1 MFSFRPGNILLIFTI
16 FIQLST
22 YNAFAEYK
30 ATYKH
35 FTVDDGLPATDV
47 FHVFQDSKGFIWFAT
62 SHGVSRFDGY
72 NFKTF
77 DLTSGLVDNVV
88 FEIFEDYKGR
98 IWFVSYSGKLCYFEN
113 DEIHEFPY
121 NNKISQ
127 VFPKSTG
134 PAKNSFWVDSL
145 DNIYLGLKKY
155 GIITISP
162 EGIFRKIENANHA
175 KVQIIKVNATNYL
188 FATSLLNDNRRIVS
202 ISEKNSYKVFDFEA
216 LGYVDT
222 FPIQYFAKQ
231 SPNDKS
237 LFISLEHIIV
247 NLKGDSVVQLKDFNS
262 SIIWTGFD
270 NEGNL
275 WISFFNGGIR
285 MFPKGNLDSVSDVFL
300 LENTQI
306 TSMFNDEEGAFW
318 FSTLD
323 NGVFY
328 FPNILMRVYDKSTG
342 LEGNSVSD
350 VFANDS
356 LVYVGFNKGFIDIIY
371 NNRISKHSLDYS
383 DKNKGFIRDVYGDLN
398 TGKVWISALTSLG
411 YFIGQNYYRYM
422 NYTQVNSPQ
431 RMIASKGGGYWV
443 GTAYGIYKVKNDEV
457 VYNSRTDNF
466 RAMISSLAEDNNGT
480 LWFSTVN
487 GLWKY
492 SNKII
497 QYVGQENKLLS
508 KQCGDMFFNRT
519 DSSLWLGTNGAGVVI
534 YHPGRRTVSQLTT
547 DDGLVSNSI
556 QDFFEYNSSVW
567 VGTQKGISVIALKN
581 GKIKDVQNI
590 TTFDGLP
597 TNEINSIFI
606 KDSTLYVGTGNGL
619 VITNL
624 KNCDPN
630 TYSPNIVLNGI
641 NVDGKDFKADSE
653 KVNIEY
659 ASNLITVS
667 YSGLAYK
674 NMGKLLYRYR
684 LLGLDTNW
692 VYTFN
697 TSCSFSQLN
706 TGSYLFEIQAQ
717 NSSNVWSPSRQL
729 VTIIV
734 APPYWQKWWFI
745 LIVASALA
753 SILYGVYMLRMRE
766 VNKRNELINNINLY
780 KQQSLRQQMNPHFI
794 FNTLNSIQYY
804 ILERDTISSHKYLTK
819 FAKLMRLTLD
829 NSQSPTIPLRDEI
842 EALRLYLD
850 LEALRL
856 EGKFTYSIDIDE
868 DESILDIKVPTLL
881 IQPFVENAIWHGI
894 MLKPDK
900 CGTVKISLADKD
912 SYVECLIRDDGV
924 GREEAKRVRESNTG
938 MHKSRGF
945 QITQQR
951 IDLLSSM
958 YKERFNIKIVD
969 LYDKKGSSEGTLV
982 SITIPKSL
990 T

>member
-1 MFSFRPGNILLIFTI
+1 
-16 FIQLST
+16 
-22 YNAFAEYK
+22 
-30 ATYKH
+30 
-35 FTVDDGLPATDV
+35 
-47 FHVFQDSKGFIWFAT
+47 
-62 SHGVSRFDGY
+62 
-72 NFKTF
+72 
-77 DLTSGLVDNVV
+77 
-88 FEIFEDYKGR
+88 
-98 IWFVSYSGKLCYFEN
+98 SGKLCYFEN

-121 NNKISQ
+121 NDKISQ
-127 VFPKSTG
+127 VFPKSIG
-134 PAKNSFWVDSL
+134 PAKKSFWVDSL
-145 DNIYLGLKKY
+145 DNVYLGLKNF

-162 EGIFRKIENANHA
+162 EGICRNIENADHA
-175 KVQIIKVNATNYL
+175 MFQVVMICKEKYMSSTYPLKASNEFLDIEKGKRKCFFQFKKIG
-188 FATSLLNDNRRIVS
+188 F
-202 ISEKNSYKVFDFEA
+202 SELY
-216 LGYVDT
+216 
-222 FPIQYFAKQ
+222 PIQYFSEL
-231 SPNDKS
+231 SPDGKS
-237 LFISLEHIIV
+237 LYISMEHLLLRLQEDSIV
-247 NLKGDSVVQLKDFNS
+247 QKCDFVNDA
-262 SIIWTGFD
+262 IIWLGFD
-270 NEGNL
+270 NEGDL
-275 WISFFNGGIR
+275 WVSFFNGGIK
-285 MFPKGNLDSVSDVFL
+285 MFPKGNLNSQATLFL
-300 LENTQI
+300 FEDTQV
-306 TSMFNDEEGAFW
+306 TSIYKDKEGGLW
-318 FSTLD
+318 FSTL
-323 NGVFY
+323 NAGVFY
-328 FPNILMRVYDKSTG
+328 FPNIMCRIYNKSMGLNDNKIKAVYEKNG
-342 LEGNSVSD
+342 
-350 VFANDS
+350 F
-356 LVYVGFNKGFIDIIY
+356 VYVGFDLGFVDVLQKDKIY
-371 NNRISKHSLDYS
+371 RHFLPVQRV
-383 DKNKGFIRDVYGDLN
+383 DKKTIMRYIYGDPVKDKIWVG
-398 TGKVWISALTSLG
+398 TFLTLG
-411 YFIGQNYYRYM
+411 YFVGNKYHQYMDYKKIRY
-422 NYTQVNSPQ
+422 PQ
-431 RMIASKGGGYWV
+431 RMISSKDGGYWV
-443 GTAYGIYKVKNDEV
+443 GSAYGIYKIKDDKV
-457 VYNSRTDNF
+457 VYNSQVEGF
-466 RAMISSLAEDNNGT
+466 SAMISSLAEDNNGT

-567 VGTQKGISVIALKN
+567 VGTQKGISVIASKN

-590 TTFDGLP
+590 TMFDGLP

-606 KDSTLYVGTGNGL
+606 KDSTLYVGMSNGL
-619 VITNL
+619 AITNL
-624 KNCDPN
+624 KNCHPN

-641 NVDGKDFKADSE
+641 NVDGKDFKVDSE

-829 NSQSPTIPLRDEI
+829 NSQSPTIPLHDEI

-900 CGTVKISLADKD
+900 CGTVKISLTDKG

>member
-134 PAKNSFWVDSL
+134 PAKKSFWVDSL
-145 DNIYLGLKKY
+145 DNVYLGLKKY

-162 EGIFRKIENANHA
+162 EGIFRKIENVNHA
-175 KVQIIKVNATNYL
+175 RFQVVRICKEKYMSSTYTKALNCLLDIIDG
-188 FATSLLNDNRRIVS
+188 SHI
-202 ISEKNSYKVFDFEA
+202 ISFKWKDI
-216 LGYVDT
+216 GYEVGY
-222 FPIQYFAKQ
+222 PIQYFSEL
-231 SPNDKS
+231 SPDGKS
-237 LFISLEHIIV
+237 LYISMEH
-247 NLKGDSVVQLKDFNS
+247 LLLRLQGDSVVQKCDFVNDA
-262 SIIWTGFD
+262 IIWLGFD
-270 NEGNL
+270 NGGNL
-275 WISFFNGGIR
+275 WASFFNGGIK
-285 MFPKGNLDSVSDVFL
+285 MFPKGDLNSMETMFMLKDCQVTSIVSDK
-300 LENTQI
+300 
-306 TSMFNDEEGAFW
+306 EGACW
-318 FSTLD
+318 FSTLND
-323 NGVFY
+323 GVFY
-328 FPNILMRVYDKSTG
+328 YPNVSMRIYNKSLGLDDNRIKAVYAKK
-342 LEGNSVSD
+342 NY
-350 VFANDS
+350 
-356 LVYVGFNKGFIDIIY
+356 VYVGFNIGFVNIINDNIIY
-371 NNRISKHSLDYS
+371 KYSLQNQCTERVLMRFFYGSTS
-383 DKNKGFIRDVYGDLN
+383 DS
-398 TGKVWISALTSLG
+398 KVWVSTFSTLG
-411 YFIGQNYYRYM
+411 YFIENRYHSYM
-422 NYTQVNSPQ
+422 NKKQIKSPQ
-431 RMIASKGGGYWV
+431 KMISSKDGGYWV
-443 GTAYGIYKVKNDEV
+443 GSACGIYKIKDDKV
-457 VYNSRTDNF
+457 VYNSQVEGF
-466 RAMISSLAEDNNGT
+466 SAMISSLAEDNNGT

-567 VGTQKGISVIALKN
+567 VGTQKGISVIASKN

-590 TTFDGLP
+590 TMFDGLP

-606 KDSTLYVGTGNGL
+606 KDSTLYVGTSNGL
-619 VITNL
+619 AITNL
-624 KNCDPN
+624 KNCHPN

-717 NSSNVWSPSRQL
+717 NTSNVWSPSKQL

-734 APPYWQKWWFI
+734 ASPYWQKWWFI

-829 NSQSPTIPLRDEI
+829 NSQSPTIPLHDEI

-900 CGTVKISLADKD
+900 CGTVKISLADKG